1 MDYIRIIENAKKNG
15 TLTDSNLLQS
25 CRYANELL
33 KKVESGSLSK
43 DDILI
48 FMRKQYE
55 LFNGPHYDEDFAKAD
70 VSKIHYIGKSNDR
83 RTGEYW
89 SKQQIEEATKGM
101 NFPSGTTIWDKYV
114 AFNAFYSDLC
124 QVLSEEEIMKA
135 AHRFF
140 FLDEDAAD
148 GKIWHY
154 MQAVH

>member
-1 MDYIRIIENAKKNG
+1 
-15 TLTDSNLLQS
+15 
-25 CRYANELL
+25 
-33 KKVESGSLSK
+33 
-43 DDILI
+43 
-48 FMRKQYE
+48 MRKQYE

-101 NFPSGTTIWDKYV
+101 NFPSGTTVWDKYV

-135 AHRFF
+135 ALRFF